1 MRDLNARLRKLE
13 SAVRPPQHRKVR
25 QFAIQG
31 PKNLPEGAAEAFL
44 RECGHDL
51 KAEDHNIIRIMIA
64 ADRDLPLKDITARC
78 CR

>member
-13 SAVRPPQHRKVR
+13 SAIRPPQRRTVRK
-25 QFAIQG
+25 FAVEG

-51 KAEDHNIIRIMIA
+51 NDADLNIIRVVIA
-64 ADRDLPLKDITARC
+64 PGDDLPLRDVTAECSR
-78 CR
+78 

>member
-1 MRDLNARLRKLE
+1 MNARLRRLE
-13 SAVRPPQHRKVR
+13 TAIRPPRHRTVR
-25 QFAIQG
+25 RFAIEG

-51 KAEDHNIIRIMIA
+51 KDEDLNIIRVVIA
-64 ADRDLPLKDITARC
+64 PGPDLALRDVTAEV